1 MGGRG
6 GGSGGI
12 PTGHPSGGKGKE
24 NFQSDGLGFQN
35 YDSLKD
41 ALGEK
46 GRPMGEAKAT
56 LNANPHFSGEYSEF
70 SENCQR
76 CVVAYEARRRGYD
89 VTAQP
94 TYKGDTMP
102 QVVHTTREGAK
113 YGRWQGAF
121 KDAKPDYVGGKTGK
135 QAQSNLEAKMR
146 DYGDGAR
153 AVVAVQWRNG
163 GGHVINV
170 ENRGGKIHYNDAQV
184 GQKYIGKELFHAA
197 KPGSVT
203 LTRVDNLKFSERAK
217 KMVTKDKW

>member
-6 GGSGGI
+6 SGSGGL
-12 PTGHPSGGKGKE
+12 PTGHPGGGKGKQ
-24 NFQSDGLGFQN
+24 NFSQNGVGFQN

-46 GRPMGEAKAT
+46 GRPMGEARAALK
-56 LNANPHFSGEYSEF
+56 ANPHWSGEYSEF

-94 TYKGDTMP
+94 TYRGDTMGN
-102 QVVHTTREGAK
+102 VVHTSRDGADW
-113 YGRWQGAF
+113 GRWQGAF
-121 KDAKPDYVGGKTGK
+121 KNAQPEYAGGRTGK
-135 QAQSNLEAKMR
+135 QAQANFESKMR

-153 AVVAVQWRNG
+153 AVVGVQWRKG
-163 GGHVINV
+163 GGHVLNA
-170 ENRGGKIHYNDAQV
+170 ENHGGKIHYIDAQT
-184 GQKYIGKELFHAA
+184 GHKYIGRELFEAA
-197 KPGSVT
+197 KPREITVT
-203 LTRVDNLKFSERAK
+203 RTDNLKFSERAK